1 MPELNTRR
9 VSETMTE
16 RISRDATS
24 RREKRVGRPHQER
37 VSDRP
42 DPPATISKPVK
53 KGGVDRPGSSRV
65 ERPKSSRRTADVI
78 VDFPKTPRKNSLS
91 LSSSTLDLQSMCTT
105 ETISEHRQSM
115 KQKPT
120 TSTTNRLQKRNSG
133 GPLDVSW
140 AETSIVWGDE
150 EATIDEEVTVDEE
163 DYMIESSYHSN
174 NASSRRK
181 STVTEAMT
189 ESMTN
194 LNDSIMS
201 ILSIRKLD
209 RRSVVHPQ
217 VDNELAE
224 AEKEF
229 ALAAAKAEAAAAE
242 LKRKEEKI
250 RLLRAEAK
258 RNSIRV

>member
-1 MPELNTRR
+1 MPELNIRR
-9 VSETMTE
+9 VSEIMTE
-16 RISRDATS
+16 RISREATS

-42 DPPATISKPVK
+42 DPPATIYKPVK

-65 ERPKSSRRTADVI
+65 ERPRSSRQTSAKVV

-105 ETISEHRQSM
+105 ETIPEHRQSM

-120 TSTTNRLQKRNSG
+120 STTYRLQKRNSE

-150 EATIDEEVTVDEE
+150 EATINEDVSVDNEE
-163 DYMIESSYHSN
+163 DYMID
-174 NASSRRK
+174 SRRK
-181 STVTEAMT
+181 STVTEALT

-201 ILSIRKLD
+201 ILSIRN

-229 ALAAAKAEAAAAE
+229 TLAAAKAEAAAAE

-250 RLLRAEAK
+250 RRLRAEAM
-258 RNSIRV
+258 RNSIRE

>member
-65 ERPKSSRRTADVI
+65 ERPKSSRRTDVI

-91 LSSSTLDLQSMCTT
+91 QSSSTLDLQSMCTT

-150 EATIDEEVTVDEE
+150 EATIDEDVDEE
-163 DYMIESSYHSN
+163 DYTIKSYHSN

-209 RRSVVHPQ
+209 RRSVVHPK

>member
-1 MPELNTRR
+1 MPELNIRR
-9 VSETMTE
+9 VSEIMTE
-16 RISRDATS
+16 RISREATTS
-24 RREKRVGRPHQER
+24 KREKRVGRPHQER

-53 KGGVDRPGSSRV
+53 KGGVDRPGSSR
-65 ERPKSSRRTADVI
+65 ERPRSSRQTSSKVI

-105 ETISEHRQSM
+105 ETIPEHRQSM

-120 TSTTNRLQKRNSG
+120 SITNRLQKRNSE

-150 EATIDEEVTVDEE
+150 EATINEDVSVDNEE
-163 DYMIESSYHSN
+163 DYMIH
-174 NASSRRK
+174 SRRK
-181 STVTEAMT
+181 STVTEALT

-224 AEKEF
+224 AEKEL

-250 RLLRAEAK
+250 KRLRAEAM

>member
-1 MPELNTRR
+1 MPELNRRR

-24 RREKRVGRPHQER
+24 RCEKRVGRPHQER
-37 VSDRP
+37 LSGRP

-53 KGGVDRPGSSRV
+53 KGGVGPGRV
-65 ERPKSSRRTADVI
+65 ERRRSSRRTSEVI
-78 VDFPKTPRKNSLS
+78 VDFPKTPRNNSMS

-105 ETISEHRQSM
+105 KTIPEHPQSM

-120 TSTTNRLQKRNSG
+120 STTNCLQKRNSG

-140 AETSIVWGDE
+140 TETSIVWGDE
-150 EATIDEEVTVDEE
+150 EDTVD
-163 DYMIESSYHSN
+163 DKSYMMDSYHSN
-174 NASSRRK
+174 TNSRRK

-209 RRSVVHPQ
+209 RKSVVHPQ
-217 VDNELAE
+217 VDNELAK

-229 ALAAAKAEAAAAE
+229 VLVAAKAEAAAAE
-242 LKRKEEKI
+242 LKRKDEKI
-250 RLLRAEAK
+250 RRLRAEAM
-258 RNSIRV
+258 RNSV

>member
-9 VSETMTE
+9 VSEIMTE

-24 RREKRVGRPHQER
+24 RREKRVGRPHHLL
-37 VSDRP
+37 DRP
-42 DPPATISKPVK
+42 DPPAKISKPVK

-65 ERPKSSRRTADVI
+65 ERSTSSRRTSEVI
-78 VDFPKTPRKNSLS
+78 VDFPKTPRKNSMS

-105 ETISEHRQSM
+105 ETIPEHRQSM
-115 KQKPT
+115 KQKT
-120 TSTTNRLQKRNSG
+120 TSTTNRLEKRNSG

-140 AETSIVWGDE
+140 AELSIVWGDE
-150 EATIDEEVTVDEE
+150 EVTIDEEVTVDDED
-163 DYMIESSYHSN
+163 DYMIESYHSN
-174 NASSRRK
+174 TNSRRK

-209 RRSVVHPQ
+209 RKSVIHPQ
-217 VDNELAE
+217 VDNELAK

-229 ALAAAKAEAAAAE
+229 ALAAAKAEAATAE
-242 LKRKEEKI
+242 LKQKEKKI
-250 RLLRAEAK
+250 RRLRSEAM
-258 RNSIRV
+258 RNSVRV

>member
-1 MPELNTRR
+1 MPELNIRR

-16 RISRDATS
+16 RISRDASS

-53 KGGVDRPGSSRV
+53 KGGVDRPRSSRV
-65 ERPKSSRRTADVI
+65 ERPKSSRRTSEVI

-105 ETISEHRQSM
+105 ETIPEHRRSM
-115 KQKPT
+115 KQKP
-120 TSTTNRLQKRNSG
+120 TSTTNRLQKRNSVE

-150 EATIDEEVTVDEE
+150 EATINEDVSVDNEE
-163 DYMIESSYHSN
+163 DYMIESYHSK
-174 NASSRRK
+174 SSRRK
-181 STVTEAMT
+181 STVTEALT

-250 RLLRAEAK
+250 RRLRAEVA
-258 RNSIRV
+258 SIRV

>member
-1 MPELNTRR
+1 MPELNIRR
-9 VSETMTE
+9 VSEIMTE
-16 RISRDATS
+16 RISREATS
-24 RREKRVGRPHQER
+24 KREKRVGRPHQER

-53 KGGVDRPGSSRV
+53 KGGVDRPGSSR
-65 ERPKSSRRTADVI
+65 ERPRSSRQTSSKVI

-105 ETISEHRQSM
+105 ETIPEHRQSM

-120 TSTTNRLQKRNSG
+120 STTNRLQKRNIE

-150 EATIDEEVTVDEE
+150 EASIDEEVTVDEE
-163 DYMIESSYHSN
+163 DYMIESYHSN
-174 NASSRRK
+174 NASRRK
-181 STVTEAMT
+181 SAVTEAMT

-201 ILSIRKLD
+201 ILSIHKLGRK
-209 RRSVVHPQ
+209 SVVHPQ

-224 AEKEF
+224 AEKEL

-250 RLLRAEAK
+250 KRLRAEAM

>member
-1 MPELNTRR
+1 
-9 VSETMTE
+9 
-16 RISRDATS
+16 
-24 RREKRVGRPHQER
+24 
-37 VSDRP
+37 
-42 DPPATISKPVK
+42 
-53 KGGVDRPGSSRV
+53 
-65 ERPKSSRRTADVI
+65 
-78 VDFPKTPRKNSLS
+78 
-91 LSSSTLDLQSMCTT
+91 
-105 ETISEHRQSM
+105 M
-115 KQKPT
+115 KQKP
-120 TSTTNRLQKRNSG
+120 TSTTNRLQKKNSE

-150 EATIDEEVTVDEE
+150 EATINDDVSVDNEE
-163 DYMIESSYHSN
+163 DYMID
-174 NASSRRK
+174 SRRK
-181 STVTEAMT
+181 STVTEALT

-229 ALAAAKAEAAAAE
+229 ALAAAE

-250 RLLRAEAK
+250 RRLRAEAM

>member
-1 MPELNTRR
+1 MPELIIRR

-16 RISRDATS
+16 RISRDASS

-53 KGGVDRPGSSRV
+53 KGGVDRPRSSRV
-65 ERPKSSRRTADVI
+65 ERPKSSRRTSEVI

-105 ETISEHRQSM
+105 ETIPEHRRSM
-115 KQKPT
+115 KQKP
-120 TSTTNRLQKRNSG
+120 TSTTNRLQKRNSVE

-150 EATIDEEVTVDEE
+150 EATINEHVSVDNEE
-163 DYMIESSYHSN
+163 DYMIESYHSKN
-174 NASSRRK
+174 FRRK
-181 STVTEAMT
+181 STVTEALT

-229 ALAAAKAEAAAAE
+229 TLAAAKAEAAAAE

-250 RLLRAEAK
+250 RRLRAEIA
-258 RNSIRV
+258 SIRV

>member
-1 MPELNTRR
+1 MPEPNIRR
-9 VSETMTE
+9 VSEIMTE
-16 RISRDATS
+16 RISRDASS

-53 KGGVDRPGSSRV
+53 KGGVDRPGSSR
-65 ERPKSSRRTADVI
+65 ERPRSSRQTSSKVI
-78 VDFPKTPRKNSLS
+78 VDFPKTPRQNSLS

-105 ETISEHRQSM
+105 ETIPEHRRSM
-115 KQKPT
+115 KQKP
-120 TSTTNRLQKRNSG
+120 TSTTNRLQKKNSE

-150 EATIDEEVTVDEE
+150 EATINDDVSVDNEE
-163 DYMIESSYHSN
+163 DYMID
-174 NASSRRK
+174 SRRK
-181 STVTEAMT
+181 STVTEALT

-229 ALAAAKAEAAAAE
+229 ALAAAE

-250 RLLRAEAK
+250 RRLRAEAM

>member
-1 MPELNTRR
+1 
-9 VSETMTE
+9 
-16 RISRDATS
+16 
-24 RREKRVGRPHQER
+24 
-37 VSDRP
+37 
-42 DPPATISKPVK
+42 
-53 KGGVDRPGSSRV
+53 
-65 ERPKSSRRTADVI
+65 
-78 VDFPKTPRKNSLS
+78 
-91 LSSSTLDLQSMCTT
+91 
-105 ETISEHRQSM
+105 M
-115 KQKPT
+115 KQKP
-120 TSTTNRLQKRNSG
+120 TSTTNRLQKKNSE

-150 EATIDEEVTVDEE
+150 EATINDDVSVDNEE
-163 DYMIESSYHSN
+163 DYMID
-174 NASSRRK
+174 SRRK
-181 STVTEAMT
+181 STVTEALT

-229 ALAAAKAEAAAAE
+229 ALAAAE

-250 RLLRAEAK
+250 RRLRAEAM
-258 RNSIRV
+258 RNSILV